1 MSQRGW
7 SSSCYPCPF
16 EGCLRHVL
24 PAVSHLCSVLWSP
37 DVPLCC
43 ATLRWLLA
51 ENPGAEALSS
61 TEVASVCGMAPDGGH
76 VQLLVREAR
85 NGLALSQGMGQ
96 PAGKLPVSQSQL
108 LPGAR
113 EMSGCMATPF

>member
-1 MSQRGW
+1 MLPQPLR
-7 SSSCYPCPF
+7 
-16 EGCLRHVL
+16 GCLEHTLSV
-24 PAVSHLCSVLWSP
+24 VSHLCCVLCSP

-61 TEVASVCGMAPDGGH
+61 TEVASEVASARGMAPDGGH

-85 NGLALSQGMGQ
+85 NGLALSQGMG
-96 PAGKLPVSQSQL
+96 
-108 LPGAR
+108 
-113 EMSGCMATPF
+113 